1 MGSPK
6 ITPNTSTSM
15 SNKLFLIACL
25 VAGVASFASVAE
37 TEPCE
42 CSGSQGKAAMQDYY
56 PDDMGETCK
65 PWDVGM
71 DYRKAGGESFM
82 ETWCFKEWCY
92 VEADCP
98 GAAPGSYL
106 SDIDGPQL
114 YYSYESCGST
124 DTYTEGR

>member
-42 CSGSQGKAAMQDYY
+42 CSGSQGKAALQSYY

-71 DYRKAGGESFM
+71 DYCKAGGESL
-82 ETWCFKEWCY
+82 WR
-92 VEADCP
+92 P
-98 GAAPGSYL
+98 GASRSGATWRRTAL
-106 SDIDGPQL
+106 VL
-114 YYSYESCGST
+114 
-124 DTYTEGR
+124 RR